1 MLRTCSYTKYAS
13 FQIKA
18 MIGTKVIETR
28 LLPKGNI
35 LAITLFGFVFTRKRL
50 NVDRYVLNHELIH
63 CQQQLEWFYLPFFIL
78 YLAEWL
84 LHYMRFHDWEKAYLH
99 ISFERE
105 AYAHG
110 HDLGYLKRRKHYAN
124 YRRGIGF

>member
-1 MLRTCSYTKYAS
+1 
-13 FQIKA
+13 

-28 LLPKGNI
+28 LVPEGSVI
-35 LAITLFGFVFTRKRL
+35 AITLFGLVFTRRSS

-63 CQQQLEWFYLPFFIL
+63 CQQQLEWLYVPFFIL

-84 LHYMRFHDWEKAYLH
+84 WYYMRCRDVNRAYLS

-110 HDLGYLKRRKHYAN
+110 HDLQYLRRRRHYAN
-124 YRRGIGF
+124 YRRKA